1 MSAGEARRKVIRQW
15 MALPKVKRQMAE
27 QAAAFAKKAVEE
39 NELQRDITVLE
50 PPRTANAR
58 QRASNEQTAF
68 DTVER
73 MLCTW
78 AAEIPHDKI
87 RDVKRRARDA
97 VRRDARR
104 RQGGSLGRHPP
115 GYHPFSNGVVGA
127 YRQRRAGWRAINLV
141 DVAMPSSGRDVG
153 RRRRLGR
160 TIRGL
165 T

>member
-1 MSAGEARRKVIRQW
+1 MHHSLRW
-15 MALPKVKRQMAE
+15 
-27 QAAAFAKKAVEE
+27 
-39 NELQRDITVLE
+39 

-104 RQGGSLGRHPP
+104 VKEGH
-115 GYHPFSNGVVGA
+115 
-127 YRQRRAGWRAINLV
+127 
-141 DVAMPSSGRDVG
+141 
-153 RRRRLGR
+153 
-160 TIRGL
+160 
-165 T
+165 